1 MTGVWVYSTDFSLY
15 KELLPKAAELAEK
28 LGVEAAALVL
38 GRDVR
43 GKAEDLAKMADKVY
57 LVDSPE
63 LEWFEAGVYAEAIY
77 QLAQRHGP
85 DLILVDSSKRGKE
98 LSARLA
104 TKLRAGCV
112 PDCLRLDVE
121 QGRVVADRMVY
132 GGRAVS
138 TQACK
143 TPAVVA
149 VAPHAFEAKA
159 VEKAGEVVEVEVDV
173 PSPALQLVETR
184 AREVSGAALEEAEVV
199 VAGGRGIEK
208 REDLKLLQEL
218 AEVLNGEVGCT
229 RPLAE
234 DRGWFTDWIGLS
246 GRKIK
251 PNLYIAVG
259 ISGAIQ
265 HVAGIRDAKIIVS
278 INTDEEAP
286 INQVADYI
294 VNADLYEVVP
304 ALVEA
309 IKRRLGR

>member
-15 KELLPKAAELAEK
+15 GELLTKADELAEK
-28 LGVEAAALVL
+28 LGAGTAALL
-38 GRDVR
+38 IGRDVR
-43 GKAEDLAKMADKVY
+43 ENADSLARMADKVY
-57 LVDSPE
+57 LLDRPE
-63 LEWFEAGVYAEAIY
+63 LGWFEAGVYAEIIY
-77 QLAQRHGP
+77 RLAQQHEP
-85 DLILVDSSKRGKE
+85 DLIIVDSSRRGKE

-104 TKLRAGCV
+104 TKLKAGCI

-132 GGRAVS
+132 GGRAIS

-149 VAPHAFEAKA
+149 VAPHAFEEKKLR
-159 VEKAGEVVEVEVDV
+159 KAGELVEVDVDV
-173 PSPALQLVETR
+173 PSPAVRLVETR
-184 AREVSGAALEEAEVV
+184 TKEVSGAALEEAEIVI
-199 VAGGRGIEK
+199 AGGRGIEK
-208 REDLKLLQEL
+208 REDLKLLHEL

-246 GRKIK
+246 GHKIK

-286 INQVADYI
+286 INQVSDYI
-294 VNADLYEVVP
+294 INADLYEVVP
-304 ALVEA
+304 ALIDA

>member
-1 MTGVWVYSTDFSLY
+1 M
-15 KELLPKAAELAEK
+15 
-28 LGVEAAALVL
+28 
-38 GRDVR
+38 
-43 GKAEDLAKMADKVY
+43 
-57 LVDSPE
+57 
-63 LEWFEAGVYAEAIY
+63 
-77 QLAQRHGP
+77 
-85 DLILVDSSKRGKE
+85 
-98 LSARLA
+98 
-104 TKLRAGCV
+104 
-112 PDCLRLDVE
+112 
-121 QGRVVADRMVY
+121 VADRMVY

-149 VAPHAFEAKA
+149 VAPHAFEAKT
-159 VEKAGEVVEVEVDV
+159 VEKMGQVVEVEVDV

>member
-1 MTGVWVYSTDFSLY
+1 
-15 KELLPKAAELAEK
+15 
-28 LGVEAAALVL
+28 
-38 GRDVR
+38 
-43 GKAEDLAKMADKVY
+43 
-57 LVDSPE
+57 
-63 LEWFEAGVYAEAIY
+63 
-77 QLAQRHGP
+77 
-85 DLILVDSSKRGKE
+85 
-98 LSARLA
+98 
-104 TKLRAGCV
+104 
-112 PDCLRLDVE
+112 
-121 QGRVVADRMVY
+121 VY

-149 VAPHAFEAKA
+149 VAPHAFEAKT
-159 VEKAGEVVEVEVDV
+159 VEKMGQVVEVEVDV